1 MNQKKFRN
9 TLLFIMIIT
18 SMIPNFIPPLM
29 KYFQVNYGITISQ
42 SSILPLLNSAGAMLS
57 NVFGGFLLSKIH
69 FRTYFLYSNLLG
81 ILGMLLFAYSKS
93 FLFLSLAGFV
103 LGVSV
108 SSTILVLTAI
118 FTHFDDELQNYG
130 FFHGMFGVGGII
142 SPIIIGFFLNK
153 DFSPQYL
160 LIFHALIMAL
170 IGIMV
175 YKKSIFENTD
185 YDPIKF
191 SEIPNIIGKKIII
204 IPIIIFL
211 LYSGIE
217 KGIVT
222 WSSNL
227 FVDGF
232 KYSQSFSA
240 FLISILWI
248 FFTFTRLITDT
259 ISKRIGEM
267 KVVVISSFGVLL
279 SLIFLLVFQNWFF
292 YIFLG
297 LFLGPIFPALQKASN
312 RNISKREISIFS
324 GIIYFSTGIGGIL
337 VTYFMGLLGDI
348 DIKIAYTIPLFTIL
362 IIVSLS
368 RILKKS
374 E

>member
-1 MNQKKFRN
+1 
-9 TLLFIMIIT
+9 MIIT

-29 KYFQVNYGITISQ
+29 KYFQVNYDITISQ
-42 SSILPLLNSAGAMLS
+42 SSALPLLNSAGAMLS
-57 NVFGGFLLSKIH
+57 NIFGGFLLSKIH
-69 FRTYFLYSNLLG
+69 FRKYFLFSYLLG
-81 ILGMLLFAYSKS
+81 ISGMFLFAFSKT
-93 FLFLSLAGFV
+93 FLLLSLAGFI

-118 FTHFDDELQNYG
+118 FTHFDEELQNYG

-153 DFSPQYL
+153 DFSPHYL
-160 LIFHALIMAL
+160 LIFHALIMAV
-170 IGIMV
+170 IGIIV
-175 YKKSIFENTD
+175 YKKSIFENTE
-185 YDPIKF
+185 YDPIHF

-211 LYSGIE
+211 LYAGTE

-232 KYSQSFSA
+232 EYSQGFSA
-240 FLISILWI
+240 FLISTLWI
-248 FFTFTRLITDT
+248 FFTFARLITDT
-259 ISKRIGEM
+259 ISKRIGEI
-267 KVVVISSFGVLL
+267 KLVVISSFGALS
-279 SLIFLLVFQNWFF
+279 SLILLLTLQNWIF

-297 LFLGPIFPALQKASN
+297 LFIGPIFPALQKASN
-312 RNISKREISIFS
+312 RKIPKREISIFS
-324 GIIYFSTGIGGIL
+324 GIMYFSTGIGGIS

-348 DIKIAYTIPLFTIL
+348 NILGAYIIPIFTIL
-362 IIVSLS
+362 IIASLS

-374 E
+374 G

>member
-1 MNQKKFRN
+1 MTQKKTRSI
-9 TLLFIMIIT
+9 LLFIMIIT

-29 KYFQVNYGITISQ
+29 KYFQVNYDITISQ
-42 SSILPLLNSAGAMLS
+42 SSALPLLNSAGAMLS
-57 NVFGGFLLSKIH
+57 NIFGGFLLSKIH
-69 FRTYFLYSNLLG
+69 FRKYFLFSYLLG
-81 ILGMLLFAYSKS
+81 ISGMFLFAYSKT
-93 FLFLSLAGFV
+93 FLLLSIAGFI

-118 FTHFDDELQNYG
+118 FTHFDEKLQNYG

-160 LIFHALIMAL
+160 LIFHAFIMAI
-170 IGIMV
+170 IGIIV
-175 YKKSIFENTD
+175 YKKSIFENTE
-185 YDPIKF
+185 YDPIHF

-211 LYSGIE
+211 LYAGTE

-232 KYSQSFSA
+232 EYSQGFSA
-240 FLISILWI
+240 FLISTLWI
-248 FFTFTRLITDT
+248 FFTFARLITDN
-259 ISKRIGEM
+259 ISKRLGEI
-267 KVVVISSFGVLL
+267 KLVVISSFGALS
-279 SLIFLLVFQNWFF
+279 SLILLLTLQNWIF

-297 LFLGPIFPALQKASN
+297 LFIGPIFPALQKASN
-312 RNISKREISIFS
+312 RKIPKREISIFS
-324 GIIYFSTGIGGIL
+324 GIMYFSTGIGGIS

-348 DIKIAYTIPLFTIL
+348 NIRGAYIIPIFTIL
-362 IIVSLS
+362 IIASLS

-374 E
+374 G